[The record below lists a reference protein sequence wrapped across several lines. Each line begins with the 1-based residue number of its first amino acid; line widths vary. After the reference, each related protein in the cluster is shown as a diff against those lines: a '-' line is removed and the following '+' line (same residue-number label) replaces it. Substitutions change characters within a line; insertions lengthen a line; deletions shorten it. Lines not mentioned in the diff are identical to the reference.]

1 MLIAPQ
7 HVNNTCLTQVE
18 YLMAK
23 AMNTIDTCF
32 RLRMIMDQQGDM
44 LIIWVD
50 ARWWQERAGLKMS
63 WLWAI
68 PTYFYKDANCNENN
82 DTMCLFKTRLAV
94 FWSYSINGC
103 PEDKRLGIVTLLL
116 HLLKEM
122 DSHGL
127 CHHQCAWHWYWIR
140 DTYTIPITDPIWR
153 YPQFA
158 SLDHTNSTTCKSFKH
173 IMPRKVSCCKVAY
186 IQRLFWMRLMLSR
199 WCEKVLMSLCMSN
212 L

>member
-1 MLIAPQ
+1 MQDDDKKELGWKCHDYEPCR
-7 HVNNTCLTQVE
+7 HTST
-18 YLMAK
+18 
-23 AMNTIDTCF
+23 
-32 RLRMIMDQQGDM
+32 R
-44 LIIWVD
+44 
-50 ARWWQERAGLKMS
+50 
-63 WLWAI
+63 I
-68 PTYFYKDANCNENN
+68 PTAMRIMTPCAFSREE
-82 DTMCLFKTRLAV
+82 LAA
-94 FWSYSINGC
+94 FWSYSINGS

-116 HLLKEM
+116 LLLKEM
-122 DSHGL
+122 DPHGL

-173 IMPRKVSCCKVAY
+173 IMPRKASCCKVAY